1 MDEIVELRR
10 RVELLES
17 REAVREAMHRY
28 WRVLDYKQ
36 WEELEDCFTEDA
48 DCDWGTA
55 GWQAVGRQAIHAFL
69 HGNESQHGMR
79 LSHFG
84 HNPEVRI
91 DAGDPQ
97 LATGIFKLEDWV
109 TLNGVTIMK
118 GFGKYDMR
126 FRRGPDGVWRIA
138 KLRLL
143 HDYREEFPRWIDGRR
158 VATTPALD
166 GG

>member
-36 WEELEDCFTEDA
+36 WEE
-48 DCDWGTA
+48 
-55 GWQAVGRQAIHAFL
+55 
-69 HGNESQHGMR
+69 
-79 LSHFG
+79 
-84 HNPEVRI
+84 
-91 DAGDPQ
+91 
-97 LATGIFKLEDWV
+97 LEDWV